1 MKLALRLNLY
11 RAAELDVPVE
21 LVRQAERLGY
31 HSVWTAE
38 AYGTDA
44 LSPLAYLAALT
55 ERIKL
60 GTAVAQLAA
69 RPPAT
74 LAMHAMT
81 IDALA
86 GGGRVII
93 GIGVSGPQIVEG
105 WYGQPWG
112 QPERTG
118 CATTSRSCARCST
131 ARHPVTHDGPEIS
144 AAVPRARVRSA
155 RARPLQVDPAPAGA
169 HPDLARVRRARQ
181 HRAVRG
187 AVRRLAA
194 DGLSAPDGGAS
205 RPLERGFAER
215 AGEPAGRLRGLHRLL
230 GASSPT
236 TSPARSTRMRPL
248 TAHVRRRHGQRA
260 RTTTTARPW
269 PGGASPRRRR
279 RIQELWLAG
288 RKEEAIA
295 AVPDEYL
302 EQTALARRRAAHP
315 PRSGTTWIRRRRGHR
330 RDRRSDAARGA
341 RADAPSW
348 PDPRLRDGSM
358 TYETILVDTPA
369 EHVRRITLNRP
380 EKRNAISTPMRV
392 ELLDALRAH
401 DNDPDVRV
409 TIIRGAGP
417 CFSAGYD
424 LGGGPLMED
433 APFYSAP
440 GDGQWARQAND
451 TWFSIWDL
459 AKPVIAQIHG
469 YAIAGATE
477 LASACD
483 LVYVADDATDQLP
496 GRARDEPARLA
507 VPHRPA
513 RHAPRDGADAHGRPD
528 HGRRGGRDRLRQ
540 PVVPGRRARGVGA
553 ARSPDGWPACRA
565 TSRRSTS
572 AACTAPS
579 TCGARARRS
588 AAGTELQAL
597 AGHTHTAAER
607 REGLLERMKD
617 ENRG

>member
-1 MKLALRLNLY
+1 MRGAALQFRLLRCGVVSDRPLHLALRLNLY
-11 RAAELDVPVE
+11 RSATLEVPVE
-21 LVRQAERLGY
+21 LVQAAEDLGY

-55 ERIKL
+55 RRIKL
-60 GTAVAQLAA
+60 GTAIAQLAA

-112 QPERTG
+112 SPTDRLRDYVAIVRKVLDRE
-118 CATTSRSCARCST
+118 A
-131 ARHPVTHDGPEIS
+131 PVTHDGPEIS
-144 AAVPRARVRSA
+144 LPYRGPGRSA
-155 RARPLQVDPAPAGA
+155 RARPLRRSCTRGP
-169 HPDLARVRRARQ
+169 HPDLDRVGRAPQ

-187 AVRRLAA
+187 GRRRLVA
-194 DGLSAPDGGAS
+194 DGPRRRRLGTWSRSSGAGHGGAS
-205 RPLERGFAER
+205 RPDGFEVFTGCSVQLTDDV
-215 AGEPAGRLRGLHRLL
+215 AGALD
-230 GASSPT
+230 
-236 TSPARSTRMRPL
+236 RMRPL
-248 TAHVRRRHGQRA
+248 TAMYVGGMGSATHNFHRDAMARRGFPEVA
-260 RTTTTARPW
+260 
-269 PGGASPRRRR
+269 R

-302 EQTALARRRAAHP
+302 EQSRSSATSSASAGGGRRGRRRQGVTGLIVDAPGPSRAPPDRRAA
-315 PRSGTTWIRRRRGHR
+315 GTEYMTLRDDRRRHAGRAPAPHH
-330 RDRRSDAARGA
+330 ARTG
-341 RADAPSW
+341 
-348 PDPRLRDGSM
+348 
-358 TYETILVDTPA
+358 
-369 EHVRRITLNRP
+369 P

-424 LGGGPLMED
+424 LGGAPLMED

-469 YAIAGATE
+469 YAIAGAHRAGVG
-477 LASACD
+477 LRPR
-483 LVYVADDATDQLP
+483 LRRRRRPDQLP
-496 GRARDEPARLA
+496 GRARR
-507 VPHRPA
+507 
-513 RHAPRDGADAHGRPD
+513 
-528 HGRRGGRDRLRQ
+528 
-540 PVVPGRRARGVGA
+540 
-553 ARSPDGWPACRA
+553 
-565 TSRRSTS
+565 
-572 AACTAPS
+572 
-579 TCGARARRS
+579 
-588 AAGTELQAL
+588 
-597 AGHTHTAAER
+597 
-607 REGLLERMKD
+607 
-617 ENRG
+617 